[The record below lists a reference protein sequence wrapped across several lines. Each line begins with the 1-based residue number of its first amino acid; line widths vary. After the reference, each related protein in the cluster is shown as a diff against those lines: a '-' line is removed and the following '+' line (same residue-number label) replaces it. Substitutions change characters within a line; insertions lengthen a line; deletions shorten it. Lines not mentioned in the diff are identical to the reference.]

1 MFKKTGSKAVVNLR
15 SASAAEVNI
24 LLNESKNQGWIQYDL
39 VEGCFASFNDYMSS
53 T

>member
-1 MFKKTGSKAVVNLR
+1 MFKKTGSKVVDLK
-15 SASAAEVNI
+15 SASAAVVNI

-39 VEGCFASFNDYMSS
+39 VEGWSVSLNDYMSS